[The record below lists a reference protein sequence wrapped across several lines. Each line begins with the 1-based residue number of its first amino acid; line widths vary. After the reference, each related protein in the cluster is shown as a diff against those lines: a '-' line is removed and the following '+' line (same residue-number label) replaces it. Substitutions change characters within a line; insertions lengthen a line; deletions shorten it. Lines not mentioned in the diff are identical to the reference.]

1 VELGMTGKYVII
13 PLADMECAVWTM
25 VATNMSQNL
34 IVMVIGGQNVLTMIV
49 LVHVLV
55 HVW

>member
-13 PLADMECAVWTM
+13 SLADMVYAVWTM
-25 VATNMSQNL
+25 VVTNMSQNL

-49 LVHVLV
+49 KINVMM